1 MRTALLASALV
12 MAVGVLG
19 ALPVA
24 AEQSGAAP
32 ADRSQKPPA
41 TGFDRAGVEAAALDY
56 VEGLYNADPS
66 RIERSVHP
74 QLTKRGFWRDSA
86 TAPWGAQETMTYD
99 QLIALTKTWNAK
111 KNRDTTIK
119 KVEVFDVAD
128 QTASAKVTAMWGI
141 DYLQLAKYD
150 GRWKI
155 INILWQ
161 AHPAK

>member
-1 MRTALLASALV
+1 MRKSILVLPLAVAFV
-12 MAVGVLG
+12 VGARVPG
-19 ALPVA
+19 VA
-24 AEQSGAAP
+24 RQASGAA
-32 ADRSQKPPA
+32 ADRAAVQQ
-41 TGFDRAGVEAAALDY
+41 AALDY
-56 VEGLYNADPS
+56 VDGLYNADPT

-86 TAPWGAQETMTYD
+86 TAPWGPQETMTYD
-99 QLIALTKTWNAK
+99 QLVALAKTWNAK

-119 KVEVFDVAD
+119 KVDVFDVAD

-141 DYLQLAKYD
+141 DYLHLAKYD

-155 INILWQ
+155 INIVWQ

>member
-1 MRTALLASALV
+1 MRKALV
-12 MAVGVLG
+12 VSAFALGFAVAGH
-19 ALPVA
+19 LPVEA
-24 AEQSGAAP
+24 QQSGSAA
-32 ADRSQKPPA
+32 ADRAAVQQ
-41 TGFDRAGVEAAALDY
+41 AALDY
-56 VEGLYNADPS
+56 VEALYLADPT

-74 QLTKRGFWRDSA
+74 QLTKRGFWRDTA
-86 TAPWGAQETMTYD
+86 TAPWGSQETMTYD

-119 KVEVFDVAD
+119 KVDVFDVAD

>member
-1 MRTALLASALV
+1 MKKALVASALALGF
-12 MAVGVLG
+12 AVSG
-19 ALPVA
+19 LPVA
-24 AEQSGAAP
+24 ARQSGAA
-32 ADRSQKPPA
+32 ADRAAVQQ
-41 TGFDRAGVEAAALDY
+41 AALDY
-56 VEGLYNADPS
+56 VEALYEADPA

-111 KNRDTTIK
+111 KSRDTTIK